1 MIGMTRLDFSLPE
14 DLSEWATARAAETHL
29 SGAGEYVAE
38 LLRRDREDAG
48 KLARLKAAIDEGLA
62 SPIVQTTIEDIIAR
76 GKARHGIA

>member
-1 MIGMTRLDFSLPE
+1 MTRLDFSLPE

-29 SGAGEYVAE
+29 SGAGEYIAE

-62 SPIVQTTIEDIIAR
+62 SPETDSTIDDIIAEGR
-76 GKARHGIA
+76 RRRAS